1 MKPVER
7 LKMCPNCDGRI
18 PQESTQCPY
27 CFAQLSNDSS
37 SSKVST
43 PPSDPL
49 SALYQPSYSSSSDVK
64 VAVKT
69 AETETAQEAAPFW
82 SILMLSLVANLF
94 TLGILQFFFSDHGIL
109 RLEMNAS
116 YWFLMVL
123 VAAPLI
129 YFGLK
134 SLSPKNNG

>member
-7 LKMCPNCDGRI
+7 QKMCPNCDGRI

-27 CFAQLSNDSS
+27 CFAQLSNDTPAA
-37 SSKVST
+37 KVS
-43 PPSDPL
+43 SDPL
-49 SALYQPSYSSSSDVK
+49 SALYQPSYSASSDVK
-64 VAVKT
+64 VAVKAPE
-69 AETETAQEAAPFW
+69 AEASTETTPFW
-82 SILMLSLVANLF
+82 SILMLSLGANLF
-94 TLGILQFFFSDHGIL
+94 TLGILQFFFSDHGVL

-134 SLSPKNNG
+134 SLGHKKNA

>member
-7 LKMCPNCDGRI
+7 QKMCPNCDGRI

-27 CFAQLSNDSS
+27 CFAQLSSDTPTA
-37 SSKVST
+37 KVS
-43 PPSDPL
+43 SDPL
-49 SALYQPSYSSSSDVK
+49 SALYQPSYSATSDVK
-64 VAVKT
+64 VAVKAPE
-69 AETETAQEAAPFW
+69 AESSVETTPFW
-82 SILMLSLVANLF
+82 SILMLSLGSNLF
-94 TLGILQFFFSDHGIL
+94 TLGILQFFFSDHGVL
-109 RLEMNAS
+109 RIEMNAS

-134 SLSPKNNG
+134 SLGPKKNA